1 MAVLPRGFSTT
12 VGFVL
17 LLSALIGPAW
27 SAHALGDHPSSLDL
41 DGRSLPLAGQAVRTH
56 LLGSRP
62 LYTLALYA
70 PDTPPA
76 FERLADPDVPKAL
89 RIEVT
94 FEEDLQR
101 RPVVDWR
108 RELVPSLEPDASA
121 HLRRSFSGL
130 RHGDVVQIEYV
141 PGSGTAVRV
150 NRTVAVSRA
159 HHDLMLAFLDHWI
172 GQQPLSEEIKR
183 ALAGTGR

>member
-1 MAVLPRGFSTT
+1 MAPHARGFSTT
-12 VGFVL
+12 VGSVL
-17 LLSALIGPAW
+17 LLLTLLGPVRPV
-27 SAHALGDHPSSLDL
+27 HARGDHPSSLNL
-41 DGRSLPLAGQAVRTH
+41 DGATLPLAAQGQRTH

-62 LYTLALYA
+62 LYTVALYA

-76 FERLADPDVPKAL
+76 VERLADPNVPKAL

-101 RPVVDWR
+101 RPVFDWR

-130 RHGDVVQIEYV
+130 RHGDVVLIEYV
-141 PGSGTAVRV
+141 PGTGTNVRV
-150 NRTVAVSRA
+150 NRSTAVTRA
-159 HHDLMLAFLDHWI
+159 HHDVMLAFLDHWI
-172 GQQPLSEEIKR
+172 GQQPVSEEIKR
-183 ALAGTGR
+183 ALTGR